1 MGRKIW
7 FTTDLYR
14 GGLGDFLVGALGTYS
29 LCRKAGYDFDIYI
42 PEQNPLSAAFD
53 VSTEKPLYSK
63 QLILDAGMYDAAE
76 VRRRI
81 EREFRGFPFKVIAV
95 STNVAIAT
103 EEEMNDV
110 VDDFMQHL
118 QPSAEVRAIVA
129 AFQKQLGVRA
139 GEYDSIHIRC
149 GDAYMRSATINP
161 GDNRMTPQAA
171 VELLKRAATSLPNT
185 LIVHSDSE
193 VVKRQVTGLKVSPAV
208 IQHTG
213 ERGDTYSYLQTVADF
228 FLMVGAN
235 KIYSNIDSGFSRLA
249 SLWRGVYVQPLGDS
263 VAKAEAEAA
272 AQAAAAQAAAAQV
285 QAEVEEVVDTVEN
298 EVIVPPPPQTKKNKK
313 NK

>member
-1 MGRKIW
+1 
-7 FTTDLYR
+7 
-14 GGLGDFLVGALGTYS
+14 
-29 LCRKAGYDFDIYI
+29 
-42 PEQNPLSAAFD
+42 
-53 VSTEKPLYSK
+53 
-63 QLILDAGMYDAAE
+63 
-76 VRRRI
+76 
-81 EREFRGFPFKVIAV
+81 
-95 STNVAIAT
+95 
-103 EEEMNDV
+103 
-110 VDDFMQHL
+110 
-118 QPSAEVRAIVA
+118 
-129 AFQKQLGVRA
+129 
-139 GEYDSIHIRC
+139 
-149 GDAYMRSATINP
+149 
-161 GDNRMTPQAA
+161 
-171 VELLKRAATSLPNT
+171 
-185 LIVHSDSE
+185 VHSDSE

-249 SLWRGVYVQPLGDS
+249 SLWRGIYVQPLGDS
-263 VAKAEAEAA
+263 VAKAEAEAAAQAAA